1 MGWLGQQVSGQ
12 PHLVVQTKR
21 HLERKSELRSTIEN
35 RICNNL
41 HQTLQF
47 SLAKTFLQRM
57 HNMTFTVTSKFKFF
71 DCWLLIYL
79 PKNILLHFFLIKLF
93 QTNQCQS
100 FMEHE
105 KICIYFFIF
114 CKSYSSYYT
123 CVVGESIECKSNT

>member
-79 PKNILLHFFLIKLF
+79 PKNILLQFFFDQIIS
-93 QTNQCQS
+93 N
-100 FMEHE
+100 
-105 KICIYFFIF
+105 
-114 CKSYSSYYT
+114 KSMPKFYGT
-123 CVVGESIECKSNT
+123 

>member
-21 HLERKSELRSTIEN
+21 HLESKSELRSTIEN

-79 PKNILLHFFLIKLF
+79 PKNILLQFFFDQIISNKSMPKFYGIWENMHL
-93 QTNQCQS
+93 
-100 FMEHE
+100 
-105 KICIYFFIF
+105 FFIF

-123 CVVGESIECKSNT
+123 CVVGECIECMSNT

>member
-1 MGWLGQQVSGQ
+1 MGWLGQQISGQ

-21 HLERKSELRSTIEN
+21 NLESKSELRSTIEN

-47 SLAKTFLQRM
+47 SFAKTFLQRM
-57 HNMTFTVTSKFKFF
+57 HNMTFTDSLIAGCWSICRKIFF
-71 DCWLLIYL
+71 Y
-79 PKNILLHFFLIKLF
+79 NSFLIKLF

-105 KICIYFFIF
+105 KICTYFYIF
-114 CKSYSSYYT
+114 CKSYSSYYA
-123 CVVGESIECKSNT
+123 CVVGECIECKSNT